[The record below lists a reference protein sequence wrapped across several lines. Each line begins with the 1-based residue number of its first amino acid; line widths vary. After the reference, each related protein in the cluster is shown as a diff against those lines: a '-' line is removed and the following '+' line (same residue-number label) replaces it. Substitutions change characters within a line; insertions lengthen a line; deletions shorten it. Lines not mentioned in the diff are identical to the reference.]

1 MCAPVLNGGRKVHKT
16 VAPDPMSARVEKP
29 ITTPTGEM
37 MNAMRSWLDAQRI
50 EPLEFRMRPVGG
62 GQSVEFELRFSTADD
77 AALFEQQFA

>member
-1 MCAPVLNGGRKVHKT
+1 M
-16 VAPDPMSARVEKP
+16 APDPICVRVEKP
-29 ITTPTGEM
+29 VTASIGEI